1 MTRFLLLLLTIV
13 GFQAQAQLA
22 LKLKSGTYRI
32 EEETFIGIKAQ
43 RTTYGVALWD
53 GPVLAE
59 DKKALEDLGV
69 ELMQYLPENAFE
81 VALPGGITADALKN
95 SGVSAFMPFSAAM
108 KLDGPLATMDIP
120 SWAWVGD
127 EVAILFEVRQSLPTA
142 MAFFKAEAVGNNWY
156 TLLVDPNDLLNLAAY
171 EQIRFIQAI
180 EEPGSPENFNARAA
194 GRVSQTQASLP
205 YDGTGVVVGHGDD
218 GDIGP
223 HADYKGRLTSLAGTS
238 LGDHGD
244 HVAGTILGAGN
255 IDPDGEGVAPGAYN
269 VYYSYPGNLSN
280 VDAHYNSYGVL

>member
-95 SGVSAFMPFSAAM
+95 AGLSAFMPFSATM

-156 TLLVDPNDLLNLAAY
+156 TY
-171 EQIRFIQAI
+171 W
-180 EEPGSPENFNARAA
+180 
-194 GRVSQTQASLP
+194 
-205 YDGTGVVVGHGDD
+205 
-218 GDIGP
+218 
-223 HADYKGRLTSLAGTS
+223 LTRT
-238 LGDHGD
+238 
-244 HVAGTILGAGN
+244 T
-255 IDPDGEGVAPGAYN
+255 Y
-269 VYYSYPGNLSN
+269 
-280 VDAHYNSYGVL
+280 